1 MLVIRYIY
9 AMHNENS
16 DIQQYIE
23 IAIQEALNPTFEM
36 TRLYLENNEL
46 ELVNGLPEVER
57 IDTDLPNGLAAV
69 YLKFR
74 EGFFLQVNLTRKPEI
89 AVEYVWVES
98 SNAISLTAVS
108 EKKKFDDL
116 AKCLSLSPLKG
127 WSKGDKKQ
135 TGDSNYIFTSVSY
148 ESATSNAYDMEAKL
162 KLLLTELETDTEDVL
177 KLTQCSTAHISICR
191 RQFVSGN
198 SGVHFDAE
206 TINRLSKLNLSL
218 DIDTIIVGKPITE
231 NLDD

>member
-1 MLVIRYIY
+1 MQ
-9 AMHNENS
+9 NENP
-16 DIQQYIE
+16 DIQKYID
-23 IAIQEALNPTFEM
+23 IAIQEVLHPEFEM

-46 ELVNGLPEVER
+46 ELENGLPKVER
-57 IDTDLPNGLAAV
+57 VDTNVPNGMVAV

-74 EGFFLQVNLTRKPEI
+74 EGFFLQVNLTKKPEI

-116 AKCLSLSPLKG
+116 AKCLSLVPLKG
-127 WSKGDKKQ
+127 WSKGDNKE

-148 ESATSNAYDMEAKL
+148 ESAISNAYDMEAKL
-162 KLLLTELETDTEDVL
+162 KLLLTDLETDTEGVL

-191 RQFVSGN
+191 RQFVSGT

-218 DIDTIIVGKPITE
+218 DIETIIVGNPVTE
-231 NLDD
+231 KLDD